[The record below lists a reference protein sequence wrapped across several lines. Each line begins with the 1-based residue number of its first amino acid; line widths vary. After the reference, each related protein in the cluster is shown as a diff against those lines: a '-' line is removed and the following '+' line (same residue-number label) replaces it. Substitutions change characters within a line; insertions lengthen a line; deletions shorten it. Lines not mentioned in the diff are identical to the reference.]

1 MTDNIDIFSLLL
13 LISFLWYIF
22 YKNTDNT
29 DRVNEP
35 FICGR
40 PENPFN
46 HHKTPIE
53 CREDDPMESCLE
65 SVDPDNCGQGC
76 PGGGCPKDTIG
87 GGKCGPG
94 SSGARGSMFYSNG
107 GFISPQEAN
116 FSKRQYIAC
125 RKKCDSMK
133 CEPGNFSDIANKYNQ
148 CLVSCCNYKNDNP
161 LAEDGGGDDNG
172 NGNGGGNP
180 YQRGFKDAMDILN
193 KKKGG
198 NKCNIDINYNSD
210 KFYCSDY
217 GSHKEKYGDSV
228 PSKMLVKDKYGS
240 RYHVFHDSD
249 ICCSNSL
256 NPEDNFKKGY
266 TKCCSFYNNDDIINP
281 KNCENVKLQ

>member
-1 MTDNIDIFSLLL
+1 
-13 LISFLWYIF
+13 
-22 YKNTDNT
+22 
-29 DRVNEP
+29 
-35 FICGR
+35 
-40 PENPFN
+40 
-46 HHKTPIE
+46 
-53 CREDDPMESCLE
+53 
-65 SVDPDNCGQGC
+65 
-76 PGGGCPKDTIG
+76 
-87 GGKCGPG
+87 
-94 SSGARGSMFYSNG
+94 
-107 GFISPQEAN
+107 
-116 FSKRQYIAC
+116 
-125 RKKCDSMK
+125 
-133 CEPGNFSDIANKYNQ
+133 
-148 CLVSCCNYKNDNP
+148 
-161 LAEDGGGDDNG
+161 
-172 NGNGGGNP
+172 
-180 YQRGFKDAMDILN
+180 MDILN

-217 GSHKEKYGDSV
+217 GSHKEKYGDSA